1 MARGLL
7 SLHRLKTL
15 QRFILK
21 SYLPPFAL
29 TFVISVF
36 ILFMQFL
43 WKWIDE
49 LVGKGLEW
57 NIVTELFS
65 FASLSFIPLALPM
78 AVLLSSL
85 MTFGNLAEHYELAA
99 LKSAGLSLVR
109 IMRPVFIFT
118 VGITISAFLFSNYV
132 LPYTT
137 LKMMSTLFDIHQ
149 QKPSLNVKEGVFS
162 NNIPGYSIR
171 INKIEDDGNILRDVM
186 IYDHTDQAGNVQLT
200 VAEYGK
206 MSITSDKNFLV
217 IELKNGETYRE
228 MWDQQNA
235 NNTHPFVRIKFK
247 EQVARLDMSGLKMV
261 RTDPELFKENDKMLT
276 GGQLLKYIDTMR
288 TTIREDKSG
297 FYTSLSNAYLVKS
310 KSYWSSLDTA
320 KKIKSGNFMHELS
333 ATDKARAFE
342 LALNNAR
349 NCKRAVESK
358 VNEIDAEEKN
368 IIRFKIEF
376 WRKWSLS
383 VACIIMFFIGV
394 PLGALIRKGGL
405 GLPVVIS
412 IIFFLIFWVM
422 SIVGEKLA
430 KEGTIP
436 AEFGMWFGCLFF
448 IPIAFWLTKKA
459 TADSGM
465 FDTSTGFYRF
475 MEQMGRKFRRHHP
488 AQTIEYI
495 NKDPGGDPPDTRKKT
510 GNDPDSL

>member
-1 MARGLL
+1 MAQGLL

-57 NIVTELFS
+57 NIVAELFS

-109 IMRPVFIFT
+109 IMRPVFLFT
-118 VGITISAFLFSNYV
+118 VGIMISAFLFSNYV
-132 LPYTT
+132 LPFTT

-171 INKIEDDGNILRDVM
+171 VGKIEDDGSVLRDVM

-206 MSITSDKNFLV
+206 MSVTSDKNFLV

-228 MWDQQNA
+228 MWDQENA
-235 NNTHPFVRIKFK
+235 NNTRPFVRIKFK

-288 TTIREDKSG
+288 ISVIEDKST

-310 KSYWSSLDTA
+310 KSYWGSIDTV
-320 KKIKSGNFMHELS
+320 KKIKPGNFMTDLS
-333 ATDKARAFE
+333 PTEKARAYE

-358 VNEIDAEEKN
+358 LNEIDAEEKN

-383 VACIIMFFIGV
+383 VACLIMFFIGA

-405 GLPVVIS
+405 GMPVVIS
-412 IIFFLIFWVM
+412 ILFFLIFWVM

-436 AEFGMWFGCLFF
+436 AEFGMWFGCIFF
-448 IPIAFWLTKKA
+448 VPIAFWLTKKA

-465 FDTSTGFYRF
+465 FDTSAGIYRF
-475 MEQMGRKFRRHHP
+475 FNLVMKKFRRN
-488 AQTIEYI
+488 AIVQTTDNIHEDTGG
-495 NKDPGGDPPDTRKKT
+495 NPPGT
-510 GNDPDSL
+510 SLKP

>member
-57 NIVTELFS
+57 NIVAELFS

-109 IMRPVFIFT
+109 IMRPVFLFT
-118 VGITISAFLFSNYV
+118 FGIMIAAFLFSNYV

-137 LKMMSTLFDIHQ
+137 LKMMSTLFDIHE
-149 QKPSLNVKEGVFS
+149 QKPSLNIKEGVFS

-171 INKIEDDGNILRDVM
+171 VSKIEDGGSVLRDIM

-200 VAEYGK
+200 VAEYGR
-206 MSITSDKNFLV
+206 MSTTSDQNFLV

-228 MWDQQNA
+228 MWDRENA
-235 NNTHPFVRIKFK
+235 NNTRPFVRVKFK

-288 TTIREDKSG
+288 TTIREDKSA
-297 FYTSLSNAYLVKS
+297 FYSSLSNAYLVKT
-310 KSYWSSLDTA
+310 KAYWHSLDTV
-320 KKIKSGNFMHELS
+320 KHIKTGNFLDELKP
-333 ATDKARAFE
+333 ADKSRAFE
-342 LALNNAR
+342 MALSNAR
-349 NCKRAVESK
+349 NCKSSVESK
-358 VNEIDAEEKN
+358 LNEIDAEEKN

-383 VACIIMFFIGV
+383 VACIIMFFIGA

-405 GLPVVIS
+405 GMPVVIS
-412 IIFFLIFWVM
+412 IVCFLLFWVM
-422 SIVGEKLA
+422 SIVGEKLV
-430 KEGTIP
+430 KQGTIP

-448 IPIAFWLTKKA
+448 LPIALWMTKKA
-459 TADSGM
+459 TEDSGM
-465 FDTSTGFYRF
+465 FDTSTGIYRF
-475 MEQMGRKFRRHHP
+475 FDAMGRRMKRHW
-488 AQTIEYI
+488 AVQTMEYV
-495 NKDPGGDPPDTRKKT
+495 NEDLRGDM
-510 GNDPDSL
+510 PDSSGKDRDTESNQ